1 MRSTP
6 ALPRTEHEI
15 QPPSDAVGGHT
26 EAMTHPVW
34 PLFDLRV
41 VTPRIEL
48 RYVDDAL
55 ATELALLAAQGI
67 HDPDFMPFALPWT
80 DAPSPMLER
89 NAMQWYWRCR
99 ADTSPTRF
107 HLALAAIV
115 DGRAVGTTSLDAT
128 DFPTLRQFE
137 SGSWLG
143 REFQGRGIGKEL
155 RRATLHLGFAGLGAS
170 LATTTAFSDNGPSL
184 GVTRALGYTPVGVSR
199 KVRRGVSADSLV
211 FELTVE
217 QWQQTRQRDDIT
229 IEGLEPCLPLVG
241 L

>member
-1 MRSTP
+1 
-6 ALPRTEHEI
+6 
-15 QPPSDAVGGHT
+15 
-26 EAMTHPVW
+26 MTHPVW

-55 ATELALLAAQGI
+55 AAELALLAAQGI
-67 HDPDFMPFALPWT
+67 HAPDFMPFAMPWT
-80 DAPSPMLER
+80 DAPSPELER

-99 ADTSPTRF
+99 AETSPTRF
-107 HLALAAIV
+107 HLALAVLV

-143 REFQGRGIGKEL
+143 REYQGRGLGKEM
-155 RRATLHLGFAGLGAS
+155 RRATLHLGFDGLGAT
-170 LATTTAFSDNGPSL
+170 LATTAAFHDNGPSL
-184 GVTRALGYTPVGVSR
+184 GVTRSLGYAPTGVAR
-199 KVRRGVSADSLV
+199 KVRRDAAADSML
-211 FELTVE
+211 FEMTVDHWRE
-217 QWQQTRQRDDIT
+217 HLRTDDIVVH
-229 IEGLEPCLPLVG
+229 GLEPCLPVLG